1 MPKAQP
7 KLLNNDTQEVLEV
20 KQYPFPVR
28 GEPITLLIDGNEIHA
43 RRTAWRDL
51 KYTYFKIE
59 KDGALGQYF
68 VAGHIGDEP
77 GYTMQY
83 PEAFQP
89 TQFKSDREKMA
100 ERAKELRAEKGD
112 KPAEAAVENE
122 DEEDTVEDEEDN
134 VEDEATPAEVV
145 KTPAPK
151 AKKGGRKVS
160 AEA

>member
-59 KDGALGQYF
+59 KDGLLGQYF
-68 VAGHIGDEP
+68 VSGHIGDEP

-100 ERAKELRAEKGD
+100 ERAKELRAEKGEA
-112 KPAEAAVENE
+112 PAGDGGAVAEGEVAPAGEAAATTA
-122 DEEDTVEDEEDN
+122 EE
-134 VEDEATPAEVV
+134 A
-145 KTPAPK
+145 PAPK

>member
-28 GEPITLLIDGNEIHA
+28 GEPITLLIDGNEVHA

-59 KDGALGQYF
+59 KDGLLGQYF
-68 VAGHIGDEP
+68 VSGHIGDEP

-112 KPAEAAVENE
+112 KPAETVAESEAAAPAEAAVEN
-122 DEEDTVEDEEDN
+122 
-134 VEDEATPAEVV
+134 AEVPV
-145 KTPAPK
+145 AK

-160 AEA
+160 VAEA

>member
-59 KDGALGQYF
+59 KDGVLGQYF

-112 KPAEAAVENE
+112 KPAEAAVEG
-122 DEEDTVEDEEDN
+122 DN
-134 VEDEATPAEVV
+134 PATEGEAAPAEAAEA
-145 KTPAPK
+145 PAPK

-160 AEA
+160 AAEA

>member
-28 GEPITLLIDGNEIHA
+28 GEPITLLIDGNEVHA

-68 VAGHIGDEP
+68 VSGHIGDEP

-112 KPAEAAVENE
+112 KPAEAEVEGD
-122 DEEDTVEDEEDN
+122 DEGDI
-134 VEDEATPAEVV
+134 VEDEAAPAEAE
-145 KTPAPK
+145 KAPAPK